1 MDTADKTRLTVEQV
15 ALSSEYRR
23 LTKRMQKWAV
33 AYIGHY
39 LATGEW
45 DPVKATQAAFTS
57 ANLNVARATTWRVK
71 RHPQM
76 KEVINLFVNS
86 KKSPQDLALEE
97 MQRHLDAA
105 EPGSVAAQRLLAT
118 KHALLRRMDAEA
130 EDAPPPPAPEPVTQS
145 APHRFKVGE
154 TCIVNGKPYTVTKV
168 DDEGKALAGEPQ

>member
-1 MDTADKTRLTVEQV
+1 MDAVNKTRLTVEQI
-15 ALSSEYRR
+15 ALSSEYQR
-23 LTKRMQKWAV
+23 LTKRMQKWV
-33 AYIGHY
+33 MVY
-39 LATGEW
+39 LQHFIDTGEW
-45 DPVKATQAAFTS
+45 DPLAATQAAYTS
-57 ANLNVARATTWRVK
+57 ANINVARVTSWRVK
-71 RHPQM
+71 RHTLI
-76 KEVINLFVNS
+76 KEVLDLFINS

-154 TCIVNGKPYTVTKV
+154 TCIVNGKPYRITKV
-168 DDEGKALAGEPQ
+168 DDEGKALAGEPV